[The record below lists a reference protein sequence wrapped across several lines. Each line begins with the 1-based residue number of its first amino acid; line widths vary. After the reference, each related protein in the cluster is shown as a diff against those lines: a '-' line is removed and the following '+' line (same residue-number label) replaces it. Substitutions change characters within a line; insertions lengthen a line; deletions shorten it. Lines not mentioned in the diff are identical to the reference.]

1 MRIRTRG
8 FLAALASALMSIG
21 AFAGSDERTISFYHI
36 HTQESLTVTYK
47 RDGHFIPEAMKQI
60 DWLMRDWRKNIAIPI
75 DPDTIDI
82 IWEMHRELGSKE
94 PVHVICGHRSEAT
107 NEMLRRTNGGQAK
120 HSEHITGKAV
130 DITFPDIPVK
140 QLRYSA
146 MIRERGGV
154 GYYPTS
160 GIPFVHVDTGR
171 VRSWPNMPRDE
182 LALLFPSGHSQHRT
196 DDGGY
201 ITPSDVKRAR
211 EHSPG
216 LAQQVAAFF
225 EARDRQQ
232 AILLAESTS
241 QQKKPPV
248 VLASALVPPA
258 PRPAERKKPPLA
270 PEQKMALAAPLPIA
284 PPPAA
289 VPQRQ
294 PAPKLVA
301 APKLVERP
309 SKFTKG
315 PSKEDRGKLEALV
328 TLAAK
333 EPETAKATSVAK
345 SAGHSPEA
353 AKAAAPPA
361 KSEAAVAANVPA
373 PAPQPSAAD
382 ETPMAATQSAPT
394 LAAAIASDMLLA
406 TNETWVKAPEFDEDH
421 PEELSYRPFPLAPLL
436 TTTAS
441 ADDPALSEMSQP
453 DAEAIFDMVDDM
465 GAVLPMSLRK
475 GEQLTAMM
483 WSQEF
488 RGQAVDLA
496 GLKDAG
502 PKLVPPAPKLA
513 ERRVKTTDH

>member
-232 AILLAESTS
+232 AILLADVASARAVAIVGGTGHEFVAGQRHHVVARGADGADLRQRRLDACRGGLHRAVAELVVARHGEFGRRGIHAGEREDREDQQHDERDHERRAGLRPAGSWMRVPRAVHQSVLEFRSRIVRDNSSRRYLRSSPAGVYSTS
-241 QQKKPPV
+241 
-248 VLASALVPPA
+248 A
-258 PRPAERKKPPLA
+258 
-270 PEQKMALAAPLPIA
+270 
-284 PPPAA
+284 
-289 VPQRQ
+289 
-294 PAPKLVA
+294 
-301 APKLVERP
+301 
-309 SKFTKG
+309 
-315 PSKEDRGKLEALV
+315 
-328 TLAAK
+328 
-333 EPETAKATSVAK
+333 
-345 SAGHSPEA
+345 
-353 AKAAAPPA
+353 
-361 KSEAAVAANVPA
+361 
-373 PAPQPSAAD
+373 
-382 ETPMAATQSAPT
+382 
-394 LAAAIASDMLLA
+394 
-406 TNETWVKAPEFDEDH
+406 
-421 PEELSYRPFPLAPLL
+421 
-436 TTTAS
+436 
-441 ADDPALSEMSQP
+441 
-453 DAEAIFDMVDDM
+453 
-465 GAVLPMSLRK
+465 
-475 GEQLTAMM
+475 
-483 WSQEF
+483 
-488 RGQAVDLA
+488 
-496 GLKDAG
+496 
-502 PKLVPPAPKLA
+502 
-513 ERRVKTTDH
+513 